1 MEESTMDEKI
11 VIILKVVKFIIE
23 LILGGDSK
31 STAFAKASKEFGIS
45 VDEVEAI
52 WNKHGK

>member
-1 MEESTMDEKI
+1 MDEKI

-23 LILGGDSK
+23 LILGGDRK